1 MEHIEI
7 ATLLSI
13 AFFASLGHCVGMC
26 GGIVVAYT
34 SLYQAHK
41 THRNAKTHSLES
53 SKDSLNATTQTQGQ
67 NLQDSKFSSLFTQF
81 FTQIP
86 LHLSYHTGKI
96 TTYATLGFIAG
107 SLGHFLSLNEQ
118 IKAVILLIVGI
129 LLVLFGLSS
138 FNFARL
144 NALFSSLTPK
154 PLQKLISL
162 TRPFLLKPS
171 LWRIYILG
179 LLNGLL
185 PCGIVY
191 YFLLTATIAGN
202 GLNGAI
208 VMILFGVTTIPPLFT
223 LGILSTALQNKRLLF
238 LRIGAVGMIIFG
250 CYEVYKSL
258 GYLI

>member
-144 NALFSSLTPK
+144 NALFIGKLVLPLGTP
-154 PLQKLISL
+154 
-162 TRPFLLKPS
+162 
-171 LWRIYILG
+171 
-179 LLNGLL
+179 
-185 PCGIVY
+185 V
-191 YFLLTATIAGN
+191 
-202 GLNGAI
+202 
-208 VMILFGVTTIPPLFT
+208 
-223 LGILSTALQNKRLLF
+223 
-238 LRIGAVGMIIFG
+238 
-250 CYEVYKSL
+250 
-258 GYLI
+258 